1 MLDPAGYPGDP
12 IPGPALIGVNGPGYR
27 SRFTRALQTKAN
39 KDTQA
44 RDRAGQAPAPAPV
57 YPRRGA
63 RPPYARKGG
72 AGQEVTRHP
81 RLRTTGTRQ
90 APPAPFVHA
99 RTGHANAR
107 QPPPL
112 QPPLPFARKGGSST
126 ETRRTGPD
134 AGRRG
139 TRHAHPPLPPLSR
152 DPARKQRQRRRGG
165 PPGLRAE
172 AKRKRGVH
180 ARGRERA
187 RPPPSAP
194 RPRLDAR
201 AARERGRALQV
212 GVCPRVRAHGQ
223 RANRNA
229 QKRSPLHDTGAS
241 EPGGRARAKRERADA
256 RKRPPPFPG
265 SRARA
270 KCERAAARNPL
281 PSPAGSPA
289 REKRE
294 RATTR
299 KPPPPPLPRVRVQGR
314 NATAWRKRPPPPWVA
329 RIHVL
334 PLCAKRKSTAFPVH
348 EWEGGGGE
356 QGQLERVPRSNLPGH
371 LTPPPWTLFKG
382 RLSQR
387 FPKTI
392 NEGRWKQRLRVKHF
406 SAEDLSLKR
415 IVLTSRSGFINAG
428 LEWGV

>member
-1 MLDPAGYPGDP
+1 MQCTPTLWAC
-12 IPGPALIGVNGPGYR
+12 GPLLLLWPP
-27 SRFTRALQTKAN
+27 FTPHVRRTRKRG
-39 KDTQA
+39 TA
-44 RDRAGQAPAPAPV
+44 RDKPPPLPLFTHEGERA
-57 YPRRGA
+57 PRMRAKEARARRPDHRPPPLTRERGA
-63 RPPYARKGG
+63 A
-72 AGQEVTRHP
+72 QEVTRHP

-112 QPPLPFARKGGSST
+112 QLPLPFARKGGSGT

-281 PSPAGSPA
+281 PSPAGSRA

-299 KPPPPPLPRVRVQGR
+299 KP
-314 NATAWRKRPPPPWVA
+314 
-329 RIHVL
+329 L
-334 PLCAKRKSTAFPVH
+334 PLSRGFASKGETQPRGGSAPLLRVCAPGGARVGWCVTGRRANGRRAVTWWRPTLRFAHRGSTHTRAAPVRKAEEH
-348 EWEGGGGE
+348 
-356 QGQLERVPRSNLPGH
+356 
-371 LTPPPWTLFKG
+371 
-382 RLSQR
+382 RLSGSR
-387 FPKTI
+387 M
-392 NEGRWKQRLRVKHF
+392 GR
-406 SAEDLSLKR
+406 
-415 IVLTSRSGFINAG
+415 
-428 LEWGV
+428 